1 MLETGVTEAKTVAR
15 ETFPFDIPYSE
26 RSLAIA
32 CTRGRHAVVSH
43 FTDLLKDAGLTEQQW
58 RVIRII
64 SDFAPLSLNELSQ
77 KSYIHKVSMTRIVRA
92 LTERELIY
100 TEKDPDDL
108 RSFKASLTPS
118 GKDFVEN
125 LRPKSEKIAQG
136 IIGHFGEENAT
147 QLLHLLNMLSQ
158 LNDNGR

>member
-77 KSYIHKVSMTRIVRA
+77 KDSPRPYGSRT
-92 LTERELIY
+92 
-100 TEKDPDDL
+100 
-108 RSFKASLTPS
+108 
-118 GKDFVEN
+118 N
-125 LRPKSEKIAQG
+125 L
-136 IIGHFGEENAT
+136 H
-147 QLLHLLNMLSQ
+147 
-158 LNDNGR
+158 